1 MKTPEQY
8 FQEQVFD
15 SDALLDQKEVS
26 DQEQAFIQKYLGE
39 LAENLPD
46 VGPQARQT
54 HAFPPPAKEQS
65 VDAGDDEQTFEG
77 GREEKYGAAGPSEDL
92 RRRQEVQLVSFF
104 MGQQEYA
111 LPIDAVQEVIK
122 YIQPSR
128 LPTAPAHVEGVI
140 NLRRKITP
148 VVDLPG
154 FMRIKKSDRDEHR
167 FMVVCRHSGFQV
179 ALLVERIATMYR
191 ISDSDIE
198 WNVDSALGG
207 GSGVV
212 EALIKNR
219 ERIIS
224 VLSIEKIVQH
234 LLGDHKDL

>member
-15 SDALLDQKEVS
+15 SDTLLDQKEVS
-26 DQEQAFIQKYLGE
+26 EQEQAFISKYLGE

-46 VGPQARQT
+46 VGPQARQ
-54 HAFPPPAKEQS
+54 AQSFSPPAKEEQG
-65 VDAGDDEQTFEG
+65 DAGRDVQPGKHPSDE
-77 GREEKYGAAGPSEDL
+77 EDETASLSQEL

-128 LPTAPAHVEGVI
+128 LPTAPAYVEGVI

-148 VVDLPG
+148 VVDLQG
-154 FMRIKKSDRDEHR
+154 FLRIKKSARDEHR
-167 FMVVCRHSGFQV
+167 FMVVCRHSGFQI

-191 ISDSDIE
+191 ISDSEIE
-198 WNVDSALGG
+198 WNVDGALGG
-207 GSGVV
+207 SSGMV

-224 VLSIEKIVQH
+224 VLSIEKLVQY
-234 LLGDHKDL
+234 LLGDHKDI